1 MITYTKTLKYL
12 FLGISLFV
20 TNVTFSQTGTVEV
33 NQSEE
38 VTQLLELKK
47 EIDAEET
54 QFRIQVYNGS
64 RGGAEKTKTD
74 FRKSFSQWPLEM
86 KFETPNYK
94 IWVGKF
100 KTRME
105 AERALVK
112 IKRKFEN
119 AFIFK
124 PKKKKKK

>member
-1 MITYTKTLKYL
+1 MKIYTNTLKFL
-12 FLGISLFV
+12 FLSLLIFS
-20 TNVTFSQTGTVEV
+20 TKIGFSQTTTTEV

-38 VTQLLELKK
+38 ISQLLELKK
-47 EIDAEET
+47 EIDAEES

-64 RGGAEKTKTD
+64 RGGAERTKTE
-74 FRKSFSQWPLEM
+74 FLKSYSQWPLEM

-124 PKKKKKK
+124 PKKKRR

>member
-1 MITYTKTLKYL
+1 MKTQFNIMKYFCFGL
-12 FLGISLFV
+12 VLLISA
-20 TNVTFSQTGTVEV
+20 TGFSQTGTVEV

-38 VTQLLELKK
+38 VSQLLELKK
-47 EIDAEET
+47 QIDAEET
-54 QFRIQVYNGS
+54 VFRIQVYNGS

-74 FRKSFSQWPLEM
+74 FRNSFSQWPLEM

-100 KTRME
+100 KTRIE

-124 PKKKKKK
+124 PKKKKSK